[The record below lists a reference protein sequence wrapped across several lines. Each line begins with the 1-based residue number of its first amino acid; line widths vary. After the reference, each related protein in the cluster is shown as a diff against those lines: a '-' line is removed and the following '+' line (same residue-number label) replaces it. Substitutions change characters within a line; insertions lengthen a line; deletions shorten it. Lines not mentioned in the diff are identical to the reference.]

1 MQTSETLFL
10 GPAEIRVRLLRPS
23 ARLPLRATPGSV
35 GYDLCAA
42 IDSPVTIQPGETASI
57 SAGIA
62 IELPGDASVAGL
74 VFSRSGLGSRGIVIA
89 NGVGVIDAD
98 YRGECRSVLHNRS
111 GAPYTVQPGDRVAQL
126 LFVPVFTPRLV
137 EADELSDTGRG
148 AGGFGSTGR

>member
-10 GPAEIRVRLLRPS
+10 GPAEIRVRLLRPG

-42 IDSPVTIQPGETASI
+42 IDSPITIQSGETVSI
-57 SAGIA
+57 SVGIA
-62 IELPGDASVAGL
+62 IELPEDASVAGL
-74 VFSRSGLGSRGIVIA
+74 VFSRSGLGSRGIVLA
-89 NGVGVIDAD
+89 NGVGVIDGD
-98 YRGECRSVLHNRS
+98 YRGECRAVLYNRS

-137 EADELSDTGRG
+137 EADELSGTGRG